1 MTRNR
6 TIDLRKII
14 IFTVVTVSV
23 LLTLCFLLEGPLNT
37 IGRVFAAEK
46 VYYISEVKVFQA
58 EKEADA
64 RKACESEG
72 YQCSNRDLNA
82 GTGEDAIILGY
93 KLTENRDEARYD
105 IRLLQMNDGYKI
117 KNYAEA
123 NEELE
128 KSNYGPASTMYA
140 SASEFAVNYEN
151 NSPKAMEAY
160 EGLNT
165 IHIPEENNML
175 LGDYIVQ
182 GKSSVEFFA
191 KVITHAST
199 GVINSI
205 TNYLSAGLTP
215 MEKTTDEE
223 TRQEVDVTWADAV
236 KDSALWDIIES
247 EDTTQDELDDYDKE
261 MGDDAQEFFKQLQL
275 FTTNLENGQAVYDE
289 ESYLSGAQN
298 ANAEE
303 TIDNTTETTEADSA
317 FVYVKAY
324 DFLNQYEAFE
334 GMPLGEYLAGIGRET
349 AESVNIRRLYPVLDA
364 MSYAQRKMVGMA
376 GPLSLIANLGE
387 NRVDNQA
394 KELIDKSKEKVSELT
409 GQESISIW
417 INTDPDMANKKVAF
431 TSDSIRS
438 QAAVSLV
445 ADQANNKWEE
455 DKEIVNTVIKW
466 CNIASSALSAISMI
480 IGNSGVGMFLGA
492 QASAAVAATT
502 AATTVSKFAA
512 FASVFGMATFVFSLV
527 VLAFTLVFAIVSLI
541 MDYYEKHKAQ
551 DYTDMPD
558 YVVDVR
564 TVNNRDVNVIYKA
577 VMDNRGRIADLNA
590 YKAHDGWVCVY
601 TSADPNSGSPIRT
614 DENGD
619 VINIVYGESGKLPGY
634 DCAAYFGQVTP
645 GNCNNGAEDDDVDG
659 VYLHFYTEKSLK
671 NRSGAAEPETGGTV
685 KDKKEYYKDFVVMSG
700 KTAAVAKSKITAK
713 EYKIFDRNLS
723 PDARDTWQK
732 EEQYVYIGYETTT
745 NPALAVRDIRVAT
758 NSPEGPVKFGEI
770 SYACAGTLGF
780 PANKKEENKNY
791 PGDLD
796 GLYYTS
802 NANAGTPIEVGN
814 LHLVTD
820 HSQAQAGWEPV
831 TTFSG
836 VPYNFNTTRTNA
848 PVSSGYNAYAI
859 QFTNKWENKKTYL
872 YYEPEVTY
880 TEGTKYLSGV
890 FFGFATDVETSAE
903 YNIKKTVTK
912 AEDLFNTL
920 SALPNVCEAEATEGV
935 NLSQSYSYSSHSLE
949 EGDQKYLRLYYTW
962 SYNPYRALTDVEAY
976 RGSPYLSAL
985 PYTIEKALT
994 YPAGAASSAD
1004 TGASYAAASI
1014 VVQRLD
1020 ENSWAFRALSPSNAY
1035 MAPNSILE
1043 SEKTLT
1049 AIGAVNTGYTEEA
1062 QGGFTESGRRMPLL
1076 PTNLYVSGYVKGRA
1090 RLTLDDVVI
1099 SKTKHDGVR
1108 NNSAITCDIS
1118 GETTL
1123 GGAAAE
1129 GDFCSIQD
1137 LKDPYCLTAF
1147 NISYPSWY
1155 FGSADRKGENDHKAG
1170 PSVYIYVRHEV
1181 VKKRYISRIFVGA
1194 SARDDAKSDD
1204 SDVLKNYDKSVDLN
1218 AMVAATSAASDEV
1231 ILTDAAG
1238 DPEKAWYNYLNYP
1251 KDGTNPNPPKGGDPA
1266 AYISVARTDDA
1277 TKAIRGV
1284 VLYQSTATAVPEM
1297 MQIDSMTYYCVSN
1310 TKPIRM
1316 NNGKKYYIYYT
1327 YNIGAVP
1334 GKPITELDI
1343 SDQVFVSGCSTA
1355 LVVDKA
1361 DTTEIRS
1368 GKVETVEV
1376 AKGYGDTSMSSFIHA
1391 KYEAGTGYFNK
1402 LLAASGKTAKE
1413 AQLKLLEQGCT
1424 EFCDIDLN
1432 KGAGGSCVYF
1442 GYRSI
1447 SLDESAINALK
1458 TEDAREKERDSQL
1471 YEAVYDIVCTVGE
1484 EFRPDGFV
1492 SERHQIYYT
1501 PVAEY
1506 VNGEIVGTNLNE
1518 GTTGPAI
1525 YMYYTSTCIA
1535 KEYNERVKGEP
1546 GVLLSTMPKDY
1557 LSSPLTK
1564 IGFALY
1570 DYVPYSQELA
1580 AASSGADELTP
1591 WEYVMNSNNK
1601 TQVNLNEGA
1610 VLFDNDHMMHDNR
1623 LTMFA
1628 QRASGSVKPSAEI
1641 TGGYNTALVAE
1652 SKLYNNK

>member
-1 MTRNR
+1 MARNR
-6 TIDLRKII
+6 SIDFRRTLF
-14 IFTVVTVSV
+14 FTLKTVAVV
-23 LLTLCFLLEGPLNT
+23 LILCFLLEGPLNLF
-37 IGRVFAAEK
+37 GRVSAAERI
-46 VYYISEVKVFQA
+46 YYISEVKVFQA

-72 YQCSNRDLNA
+72 YVCSNRELNA
-82 GTGEDAIILGY
+82 GTGEDAVILGY
-93 KLTENRDEARYD
+93 KLTENRDEAIYD

-128 KSNYGPASTMYA
+128 KSNYGPAAAMHA
-140 SASEFAVNYEN
+140 SASEFIVNYEN
-151 NSPKAMEAY
+151 NSPKAKEAY
-160 EGLNT
+160 EGLNL
-165 IHIPEENNML
+165 IYIPEENNML
-175 LGDYIVQ
+175 LGDFIVQ
-182 GKSSVEFFA
+182 GKASVEFFA
-191 KVITHAST
+191 KFITHAST
-199 GVINSI
+199 GIINSV
-205 TNYLSAGLTP
+205 TNYLSVGLTP

-223 TRQEVDVTWADAV
+223 TQKEVDVTWADAV
-236 KDSALWDIIES
+236 KDSVLWDIIES
-247 EDTTQDELDDYDKE
+247 EDTTQDEFDDYDKE

-275 FTTNLENGQAVYDE
+275 FTTNFENGQAVYNE
-289 ESYLSGAQN
+289 EAYISKAQN
-298 ANAEE
+298 GDAGETVDNMTEISEE
-303 TIDNTTETTEADSA
+303 DNA

-324 DFLNQYEAFE
+324 DFLNQYEAFD
-334 GMPLGEYLAGIGRET
+334 GMPLGEYLVSIGRET
-349 AESVNIRRLYPVLDA
+349 SESVNIRRLYPVLDA
-364 MSYAQRKMVGMA
+364 MSYAQRKMIGMT

-387 NRVDNQA
+387 NRVDEQA
-394 KELIDKSKEKVSELT
+394 HELINQSKEKVFELT
-409 GQESISIW
+409 GKESVSIW

-445 ADQANNKWEE
+445 TAQANNKWEE

-480 IGNSGVGMFLGA
+480 IGNSGIGMFLGA
-492 QASAAVAATT
+492 QTAAAVAATT

-512 FASVFGMATFVFSLV
+512 FAAVFGTVTFIFSLV

-564 TVNNRDVNVIYKA
+564 TVNGYDVNVVYQA

-601 TSADPNSGSPIRT
+601 TSTDPNSGSPIRT

-619 VINIVYGESGKLPGY
+619 VISVVYGESGKLPGY
-634 DCAAYFGQVTP
+634 NCASYFGQITP

-659 VYLHFYTEKSLK
+659 IYLHFYTETSLK
-671 NRSGAAEPETGGTV
+671 NRSGAAEPASETV
-685 KDKKEYYKDFVVMSG
+685 KDKKEYYKDFIVMSG

-713 EYKIFDRNLS
+713 GYQIFDRNLS

-745 NPALAVRDIRVAT
+745 NPNLAVRDIRVAN

-859 QFTNKWENKKTYL
+859 QLTDQWENKKTYL
-872 YYEPEVTY
+872 YYEPQVKY

-890 FFGFATDVETSAE
+890 FFGFAVDIETSTE
-903 YNIKKTVTK
+903 YKIKKTVTK
-912 AEDLFNTL
+912 AENLFHTL
-920 SALPNVCEAEATEGV
+920 SALPNVCEAEATKGV
-935 NLSQSYSYSSHSLE
+935 NLAQSYSYSSHSFE
-949 EGDQKYLRLYYTW
+949 ESDQKYLRLYYTW
-962 SYNPYRALTDVEAY
+962 SYNPYRALTDVESFS
-976 RGSPYLSAL
+976 GSPYLSAL
-985 PYTIEKALT
+985 PYTIDKAQT
-994 YPAGAASSAD
+994 YPAGAASSAE
-1004 TGASYAAASI
+1004 TSASYAAASI

-1020 ENSWAFRALSPSNAY
+1020 ENSWAYRALAPSNAY

-1043 SEKTLT
+1043 LEKTLEAPG
-1049 AIGAVNTGYTEEA
+1049 AINTGYTKEA
-1062 QGGFTESGRRMPLL
+1062 QGGFTENGSRMPLL

-1099 SKTKHDGVR
+1099 SKKKHDGVQ
-1108 NNSAITCDIS
+1108 NNSAITCDIT

-1123 GGAAAE
+1123 GGTAAE

-1137 LKDPYCLTAF
+1137 MKEPYSLTAF
-1147 NISYPSWY
+1147 NISYPSWH
-1155 FGSADRKGENDHKAG
+1155 FVSADRKGENDHEAG
-1170 PSVYIYVRHEV
+1170 PAVYIYVRHEV

-1194 SARDDAKSDD
+1194 STRDDAKSDD
-1204 SDVLKNYDKSVDLN
+1204 SDVLKNYDKQVDLN
-1218 AMVAATSAASDEV
+1218 AMVAATSAGADEV
-1231 ILTDAAG
+1231 ILTNAAG
-1238 DPEKAWYNYLNYP
+1238 DPRKAWYNYLNYP
-1251 KDGTNPNPPKGGDPA
+1251 EDGTNPNPPKGGSPA

-1284 VLYQSTATAVPEM
+1284 VLYQSSKKAVPEF
-1297 MQIDSMTYYCVSN
+1297 MQFDSMTYYCASN

-1316 NNGKKYYIYYT
+1316 NNGKNYYIYYT

-1343 SDQVFVSGCSTA
+1343 SGEIFISGCSTA

-1361 DTTEIRS
+1361 DTTETVN
-1368 GKVETVEV
+1368 GKVQTVEV
-1376 AKGYGDTSMSSFIHA
+1376 AKGYGDKSMANFIHA

-1402 LLAASGKTAKE
+1402 LLAASGDTAKE
-1413 AQLKLLEQGCT
+1413 AQLNLLEQGCT

-1432 KGAGGSCVYF
+1432 KGAGGKYVCF

-1447 SLDESAINALK
+1447 SLNESAINELK
-1458 TEDAREKERDSQL
+1458 TEEAREKERDSQL

-1492 SERHQIYYT
+1492 SERYQIYYT
-1501 PVAEY
+1501 PVASL

-1535 KEYNERVKGEP
+1535 KEYNERVKGES

-1557 LSSPLTK
+1557 LVSPLTK
-1564 IGFALY
+1564 LGFALY
-1570 DYVPYSQELA
+1570 DYVPYSKELA
-1580 AASSGADELTP
+1580 AASSGSDELTP

-1610 VLFDNDHMMHDNR
+1610 VSFDGDHMMRDNR

-1628 QRASGSVKPSAEI
+1628 QRASGAVKPSAEI
-1641 TGGYNTALVAE
+1641 TGGYNTALVTE